1 VYFVRLRK
9 MWLEDQLKE
18 CFECGEISDLHDH
31 HVVPRSRG
39 GTKTVPLCEE
49 CHSKAHHRKKNMN
62 TSTLTRAALQR
73 LKEAGVKLG
82 NPNIEEVGKLGRA
95 KHAEKARGFNSNIV
109 NELERLEK
117 AGVSTNAEFA
127 ECLNRKGLKTSRGQV
142 WTAPNVARVR
152 RAVMEKCG

>member
-1 VYFVRLRK
+1 MRLCEV
-9 MWLEDQLKE
+9 WLEEQLKE
-18 CFECGEISDLHDH
+18 CFECGEVSNLHDH

-39 GTKTVPLCEE
+39 GTRTVPLCEG

-62 TSTLTRAALQR
+62 TSTLTREALQR
-73 LKEAGVKLG
+73 RKEAGVKLG

-109 NELERLEK
+109 SELVRLEE

-127 ECLNRKGLKTSRGQV
+127 ECLNRKGFKTSRGKP
-142 WTAPNVARVR
+142 WTWHNVARVR
-152 RAVMEKCG
+152 RAFMKK

>member
-1 VYFVRLRK
+1 MHCVRLRK

-82 NPNIEEVGKLGRA
+82 NPNA
-95 KHAEKARGFNSNIV
+95 KAAAVIARKAHSAQQKRFNSNIV
-109 NELERLEK
+109 KELEHLEE
-117 AGVSTNAEFA
+117 AGVSTNTEFA